1 MSFAYTNFPPKY
13 LISHPNSQHMQ
24 QAVHTIRSVP
34 VYTLVQSNSAANE
47 LIADRVGRL
56 AGLVTTSGTRQDG
69 AET

>member
-1 MSFAYTNFPPKY
+1 
-13 LISHPNSQHMQ
+13 MQ

-34 VYTLVQSNSAANE
+34 VYTLVQSNLAANE

-69 AET
+69 AETWEE